1 MLITVMKPLRQF
13 LLAASVTA
21 LLGCGITAP
30 AGNIGYANLDSLGF
44 RDVDQTMS
52 LSIGPSLLR
61 FAATHIEDDPQAR
74 ELVGQL
80 DGVRVFTYDV
90 VGDADRVGDRIDRM
104 SRKLQERDWVPVVLV
119 QESGQR
125 TVMLIKIRKDHIAG
139 LTLITSD
146 AHEAV
151 IVNVMG
157 ELYPDMFSGTM
168 AALDVDLPT
177 VQVAGTAD

>member
-1 MLITVMKPLRQF
+1 MTATLKR
-13 LLAASVTA
+13 LLVAASVTA
-21 LLGCGITAP
+21 LLGCGVTAP
-30 AGNIGYANLDSLGF
+30 AGNSGYADLDSLGF
-44 RDVDQTMS
+44 RDVDRTMS
-52 LSIGPSLLR
+52 LSLGPSVLR

-104 SRKLQERDWVPVVLV
+104 SRKLQDRGWAPVILV
-119 QESGQR
+119 QEPGQR
-125 TVMLIKIRKDHIAG
+125 TVMLIKTRDDHIAG

-168 AALDVDLPT
+168 AALDVEVPL
-177 VQVAGTAD
+177 VQVAQASDPSP